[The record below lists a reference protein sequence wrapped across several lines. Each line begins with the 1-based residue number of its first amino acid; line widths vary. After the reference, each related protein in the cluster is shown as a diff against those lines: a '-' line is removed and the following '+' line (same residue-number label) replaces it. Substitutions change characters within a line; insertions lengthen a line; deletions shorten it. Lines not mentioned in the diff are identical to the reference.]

1 MIVIGRESARPRA
14 AMTDQDA
21 QRAASAPYPLG
32 MIDLSSDFGARAA
45 RHLRE
50 ETVAW
55 LTTVTPKGAPL
66 PSPVWFLWDGEES
79 VLMYS
84 MPSARIAN
92 LKATPRVTLNF
103 GGDGRGGDIVVFSGI
118 ATVDRHLPRADAN
131 ESYGNKYSESIA
143 RLGSTPE
150 AFAQRYSEPVR
161 IMLTGLRGH

>member
-1 MIVIGRESARPRA
+1 
-14 AMTDQDA
+14 
-21 QRAASAPYPLG
+21 

-84 MPSARIAN
+84 MPSARITN
-92 LKATPRVTLNF
+92 LKDNSRVTLNF
-103 GGDGRGGDIVVFSGI
+103 DGDGHGGDIVVFSGT
-118 ATVDRHLPRADAN
+118 ATVDRELPRANAN
-131 ESYGNKYSESIA
+131 ELYLSKYSDGLA
-143 RLGSTPE
+143 QLGSTPE
-150 AFAQRYSEPVR
+150 AFAERYSEPVR

>member
-1 MIVIGRESARPRA
+1 
-14 AMTDQDA
+14 
-21 QRAASAPYPLG
+21 

-50 ETVAW
+50 ETVVW

-84 MPSARIAN
+84 MPGARIAN
-92 LKATPRVTLNF
+92 LKDNPRVTLNF
-103 GGDGRGGDIVVFSGI
+103 GGDGRGGDIVVFSGT
-118 ATVDRHLPRADAN
+118 ATVDPELPRADAN
-131 ESYGNKYSESIA
+131 QTYMSKYSEGMA

-161 IMLTGLRGH
+161 IMLTRLRGH

>member
-1 MIVIGRESARPRA
+1 
-14 AMTDQDA
+14 
-21 QRAASAPYPLG
+21 
-32 MIDLSSDFGARAA
+32 MIDLSSDLGARAA

-50 ETVAW
+50 ETVVW

-92 LKATPRVTLNF
+92 LKDNPRVALNF
-103 GGDGRGGDIVVFSGI
+103 GGDGHGGDIVVFAGT
-118 ATVDRHLPRADAN
+118 AKVDPELPRADAN
-131 ESYGNKYSESIA
+131 DAYLSKYSEGIT
-143 RLGSTPE
+143 RLGSAPE

>member
-1 MIVIGRESARPRA
+1 
-14 AMTDQDA
+14 
-21 QRAASAPYPLG
+21 
-32 MIDLSSDFGARAA
+32 MIDLNSEFGARAE

-84 MPSARIAN
+84 MPSARITN
-92 LKATPRVTLNF
+92 LKHNPRVTLNF
-103 GGDGRGGDIVVFSGI
+103 GGNGHGGDIVVFSGT
-118 ATVDRHLPRADAN
+118 AKVDPEQASADAN
-131 ESYGNKYSESIA
+131 KAYLHKYSEGIT

-161 IMLTGLRGH
+161 ITLTKLRGH

>member
-1 MIVIGRESARPRA
+1 VLGFYSR
-14 AMTDQDA
+14 
-21 QRAASAPYPLG
+21 G

-45 RHLRE
+45 CHLRE
-50 ETVAW
+50 ETVVW

-92 LKATPRVTLNF
+92 LKGNPRVTLNF
-103 GGDGRGGDIVVFSGI
+103 AGDGHGGDIVVFSGT
-118 ATVDRHLPRADAN
+118 AKVAAGLPRADAN
-131 ESYGNKYSESIA
+131 GEYRGKYSDGIA
-143 RLGSTPE
+143 RIGLSPE
-150 AFAQRYSEPVR
+150 AFAQRYSEPVQ

>member
-1 MIVIGRESARPRA
+1 
-14 AMTDQDA
+14 
-21 QRAASAPYPLG
+21 

-50 ETVAW
+50 ETVVW

-92 LKATPRVTLNF
+92 LKDNPRVTLNF
-103 GGDGRGGDIVVFSGI
+103 GGDGRGGDIVVFSGT
-118 ATVDRHLPRADAN
+118 ATVDREQTSADAN
-131 ESYGNKYSESIA
+131 QAYLHKYSEGMA

-150 AFAQRYSEPVR
+150 AFAQRYSDPVR
-161 IMLTGLRGH
+161 ITLTKVRGH

>member
-1 MIVIGRESARPRA
+1 M
-14 AMTDQDA
+14 
-21 QRAASAPYPLG
+21 L
-32 MIDLSSDFGARAA
+32 DLSTDLGARAA

-50 ETVAW
+50 ETVVW

-92 LKATPRVTLNF
+92 LQANPRVTLNF
-103 GGDGRGGDIVVFSGI
+103 GGDGHGGDIVVFSGT
-118 ATVDRHLPRADAN
+118 AKVDRELPRADAN
-131 ESYGNKYSESIA
+131 ESYLSKYREDIA
-143 RLGSTPE
+143 RIGSTPD

-161 IMLTGLRGH
+161 IMLMGLRGH

>member
-1 MIVIGRESARPRA
+1 
-14 AMTDQDA
+14 
-21 QRAASAPYPLG
+21 

-50 ETVAW
+50 ETVVW

-84 MPSARIAN
+84 MPGARIAN
-92 LKATPRVTLNF
+92 LKNNPLVTLNF
-103 GGDGRGGDIVVFSGI
+103 GGDGNGGDIVVFSGT
-118 ATVDRHLPRADAN
+118 ATVDPELQSADAN
-131 ESYGNKYSESIA
+131 EAYLSKYSEGLV

-150 AFAQRYSEPVR
+150 VFAQRYSEPVR
-161 IMLTGLRGH
+161 IALTGLRGH

>member
-1 MIVIGRESARPRA
+1 LSGLYPR
-14 AMTDQDA
+14 
-21 QRAASAPYPLG
+21 G
-32 MIDLSSDFGARAA
+32 MIDLSSDFGVRAE

-50 ETVAW
+50 ETVVW

-92 LKATPRVTLNF
+92 LKDNPRVTLNF
-103 GGDGRGGDIVVFSGI
+103 GGDGHGGDIVVFSGT
-118 ATVDRHLPRADAN
+118 AMVDPELPRADAN
-131 ESYGNKYSESIA
+131 GVYLTKYSEGLA

-150 AFAQRYSEPVR
+150 AFAERYSEPVR
-161 IMLTGLRGH
+161 ITLTGLRGH

>member
-1 MIVIGRESARPRA
+1 LGPESARPSA
-14 AMTDQDA
+14 ATSDETRHRGA
-21 QRAASAPYPLG
+21 WSAPYHRG
-32 MIDLSSDFGARAA
+32 VIDLSSDFGARAA

-50 ETVAW
+50 ETVVW

-92 LKATPRVTLNF
+92 LKANPRVTLNF

>member
-1 MIVIGRESARPRA
+1 
-14 AMTDQDA
+14 
-21 QRAASAPYPLG
+21 

-50 ETVAW
+50 ETVVW

-84 MPSARIAN
+84 MPSARITN
-92 LKATPRVTLNF
+92 LKDNSRVTLNF
-103 GGDGRGGDIVVFSGI
+103 DGDGHGGDIVVFSGT
-118 ATVDRHLPRADAN
+118 ATVDRELPRADAN
-131 ESYGNKYSESIA
+131 ELYLSKYSEGLT

-150 AFAQRYSEPVR
+150 AFAERYSEPVR